1 VAKKG
6 VTVWV
11 LAWPCFYIKKNKKIG
26 AVKKGGGTAAT
37 AENKHPTEF
46 CYF

>member
-1 VAKKG
+1 MWPKKELRYG
-6 VTVWV
+6 F
-11 LAWPCFYIKKNKKIG
+11 WPQKKNKKIG